1 MNSQADSHM
10 NQQQLL
16 EIYDQEQRREVNY
29 PGVERQVLPQ
39 LIRHVDPNG
48 VMSQVLYTDL
58 DEHNAD
64 TVIAEQIAF
73 FAGQDF
79 EWKYFTHDSPTDLK
93 QRLAAYGFEVGEA
106 EAILMLDLETAPESL
121 FAPVTQDLRQITE
134 PELLAGIMTVQSRV
148 FGNKDTVDENE
159 DNWVA
164 RQLAEELATTPDQV
178 SVYAAYAD
186 DDVVVSSAWVR
197 FPENN
202 RFASLWGAA
211 TLRNYRKRG
220 FYTALL
226 AIRAQEARQ
235 RGRRFLTV
243 DASPMSQP
251 ILARFG
257 FQWITTSHP
266 CMWKGRPA

>member
-1 MNSQADSHM
+1 MDP
-10 NQQQLL
+10 QQLL
-16 EIYDQEQRREVNY
+16 EIYDREQRREVVY
-29 PGVERQVLPQ
+29 PSVERQELPH
-39 LIRHVDPNG
+39 LIRHVDPKG

-58 DEHNAD
+58 DADNAD
-64 TVIAEQIAF
+64 NVIAEQIAF

-79 EWKYFTHDSPTDLK
+79 EWKYFSHDRPPDLK
-93 QRLAAYGFEVGEA
+93 ERLATHGFEIGEA
-106 EAILMLDLETAPESL
+106 EAILMLDLEDAPDSL
-121 FAPVTQDLRQITE
+121 FDPVTLDIRRIHDPDLIRE
-134 PELLAGIMTVQSRV
+134 IMTVQARV
-148 FGNKDTVDENE
+148 FGDKDTVDPNE
-159 DNWVA
+159 ENWVA
-164 RQLAEELATTPDQV
+164 QQLAEELAATPDQV
-178 SVYAAYAD
+178 NVYAAYAD

-211 TLRNYRKRG
+211 TLPTYRKRG

-243 DASPMSQP
+243 DASPMSHP
-251 ILARFG
+251 ILAKFG

-266 CMWKGRPA
+266 CTWKGRKTD